1 MIEDDLQ
8 PGSGAG
14 AKQHR
19 ADLNA
24 QGAAQ
29 GEKKEMNA
37 LQIDMEN
44 RPSLPVLVWSDS
56 KRTKEADETP
66 FCRIGNAQSELAEPC
81 PKEKPKKG
89 RARRAARA
97 IFRFAAGVA
106 LLLNL
111 LVFIAIA
118 TVLLKPQLLEGPLAG
133 LGLALNKPMAV
144 SMDERFDVKARFNHL
159 FPIALD
165 AQIPIEVPVSE
176 KLIIPINEIFAVPL
190 DSSFAVTLSRP
201 LRVKELI
208 HVEGNLPLDTIVEA
222 EVFGIKKQIPIKGVV
237 PVRFAFN
244 LDQEIGVDGGFHVH
258 MDEPLQVKINQQVE
272 APINFVVKGNVPL
285 KQNIMVPVSGDLD
298 CAIEMVNEL
307 PLNMKLDL
315 KAKDLGEGVKI
326 TGLGG

>member
-1 MIEDDLQ
+1 MIDDELQ

-14 AKQHR
+14 HNR
-19 ADLNA
+19 ADINT

-29 GEKKEMNA
+29 RGEKDMNA

-44 RPSLPVLVWSDS
+44 RPSHPVLVWSENR
-56 KRTKEADETP
+56 RTQRSDEAASLGRSSD
-66 FCRIGNAQSELAEPC
+66 AENKLPESG
-81 PKEKPKKG
+81 PKEKPAKG
-89 RARRAARA
+89 RARRAALA
-97 IFRFAAGVA
+97 IFRFAAGAA
-106 LLLNL
+106 LLLNIL
-111 LVFIAIA
+111 IFLVIA
-118 TVLLKPQLLEGPLAG
+118 TVLLKPQLLEGPLAE
-133 LGLALNKPMAV
+133 LGLTLNKPMSV
-144 SMDERFDVKARFNHL
+144 SMAERFDVKARFDHL

-208 HVEGNLPLDTIVEA
+208 HVEAHVPLDTVVEA
-222 EVFGIKKQIPIKGVV
+222 EVFGIKKQVPIKGVV

-244 LDQEIGVDGGFHVH
+244 LDQEIGVEGGFHVH

-272 APINFVVKGNVPL
+272 APINFVVRGMVPL
-285 KQNIMVPVSGDLD
+285 KQNIMVPVAGDLD

-315 KAKDLGEGVKI
+315 NAKDLGDGVKVM
-326 TGLGG
+326 GLGR